1 MMRRKIC
8 LPGALLLTI
17 LLAGS
22 AMAVAQEAAHKAP
35 DPALVERARKLLSQV
50 PLVDGHNDLP
60 WEYRKR
66 FQNHM
71 DKIDLRAGTA
81 KLDPPMHTDIPRLR
95 QGGLGGQFWTV
106 YLPVEM
112 PGAGAVQP
120 GMRRLVMV
128 HARVYAYGGTLR
140 QSVTPAHACG

>member
-8 LPGALLLTI
+8 PPGALLFAV
-17 LLAGS
+17 LLAG
-22 AMAVAQEAAHKAP
+22 ACAALAQEAVHKAP
-35 DPALVERARKLLSQV
+35 DPALVERARRLLRQV

-71 DKIDLRAGTA
+71 EKIDLRAGTA

-95 QGGLGGQFWTV
+95 RGGVGGQFWSV
-106 YLPVEM
+106 YIPVEI
-112 PGAGAVQP
+112 PGADAI
-120 GMRRLVMV
+120 
-128 HARVYAYGGTLR
+128 
-140 QSVTPAHACG
+140 